1 MGWENMAG
9 KFHGVFSLILILIS
23 IVIALIYLLRN
34 STGWGL
40 VYLCIIVIVN
50 PIVLYSY
57 CAKCL
62 CRDDACSHV
71 IPGKL
76 TRLLPARKP
85 GPYSQMDY
93 YSTAL
98 SLTVLFGFPQAW
110 LWQNLAILIAFWMLL
125 IVGLVEILLFVCRT
139 CSNDNCPMNGSV
151 QIE

>member
-9 KFHGVFSLILILIS
+9 KFHGVFSLILIIIS
-23 IVIALIYLLRN
+23 VVIALIYLFQN
-34 STGWGL
+34 STGRGL
-40 VYLCIIVIVN
+40 AYLSIIIITN

-62 CRDDACSHV
+62 CREDACSHV
-71 IPGKL
+71 LPGKL

-85 GPYSQMDY
+85 GPYSQMDFF
-93 YSTAL
+93 STAI

-110 LWQNLAILIAFWMLL
+110 LWKNLAIFIAFWILL
-125 IVGLVEILLFVCRT
+125 IVGLVEILFFVCRT

-151 QIE
+151 KIE